1 MRKRE
6 KERGQEKKDWQ
17 RIREE
22 RMQKLYNRGNNFSSW
37 LTDKKV
43 FEYNI
48 QFKSPAMIV
57 ANPSSFA
64 WLINHQ
70 NKFCEF
76 IFMAVYVDVSV

>member
-48 QFKSPAMIV
+48 QF
-57 ANPSSFA
+57 
-64 WLINHQ
+64 
-70 NKFCEF
+70 
-76 IFMAVYVDVSV
+76 